1 MPFICLHHR
10 NKEFRDK
17 TQWNNRNR
25 HKSPIPVRTDKKNDD
40 QNVTSDCMKDPVKC
54 AVTN

>member
-1 MPFICLHHR
+1 MPFIWLHNR

-17 TQWNNRNR
+17 TQWNIRNLYN
-25 HKSPIPVRTDKKNDD
+25 SPIPVRTDKKND

-54 AVTN
+54 AVPN